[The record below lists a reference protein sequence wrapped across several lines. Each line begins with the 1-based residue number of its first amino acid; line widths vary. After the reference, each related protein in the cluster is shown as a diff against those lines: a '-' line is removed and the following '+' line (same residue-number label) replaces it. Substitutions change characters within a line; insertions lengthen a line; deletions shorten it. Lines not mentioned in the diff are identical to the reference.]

1 MKTGDKAKRLRIYIS
16 STDKLGHTPLY
27 ESVVYA
33 AKEHGIAGA
42 TVIKGVMGF
51 GASSEVYSNKIWE
64 ISEKVPLIVEII
76 DSPEKTDAFYEFIKS
91 FFDKAGKGHIVTMD
105 ETVILSHKPG
115 TKK

>member
-1 MKTGDKAKRLRIYIS
+1 MS

-27 ESVVYA
+27 ESIVFA

-76 DSPEKTDAFYEFIKS
+76 DTPEKIDAFFELIKTFFIKS
-91 FFDKAGKGHIVTMD
+91 GKGHIVTME
-105 ETVILSHKPG
+105 ETVIMLHKRG
-115 TKK
+115 GKK